1 MNSCGMRSFA
11 KSEERIKEKLKK
23 KQRERKDK
31 AAILKIWKRVE
42 F

>member
-1 MNSCGMRSFA
+1 MNSCGMRSFVKRA
-11 KSEERIKEKLKK
+11 GWFKENLKK

-31 AAILKIWKRVE
+31 DDILRIWKRVE